1 MLSIYESEENLRLLK
16 RFLKLIIISIM
27 TIFLVACGGDNASD
41 IEPYE
46 TSKPSQSQSK
56 DELIMAIGSEPD
68 EGFDPVLGWGRYG
81 SPLIQSTLVE
91 TNIDMEIVA
100 DLATDYN
107 ISEDGLTWIFNLRED
122 AYFTDGEKVTAQD
135 VVFTY
140 EKAKT
145 SNSIVDLTVMESI
158 SAIDESTIEIK
169 LAHPESAFIYTI
181 SKTGIV
187 PKHAYDEIYGDNP
200 IGSGPFKFVQW
211 DKGQQLILE
220 ANEKYYGHV
229 PEIKKLVVMFMTEEA
244 AIIAAKAGELDV
256 AMTVPSLASVEIDG
270 MNIYTAATIDNRGIT
285 LPVIADEGKTTEDG
299 YPIGNNVTSDIS
311 IRRALSYGIDR
322 QQMVDDILNGYGLP
336 AYTEA
341 DGMPWF
347 NEDVIVEYDIEKAKQ
362 ILEDAGWM
370 DSKKDGIREKEG
382 QKAEFNLIYSAGD
395 SVRQGLAMAISQ
407 QAKDLG
413 ILINVEGMGWDEI
426 DKRMFRDPVL
436 MGWGDQTPMESYL
449 LYHSSNKGIDY
460 YNPENYG
467 NEIVDKY
474 MDEALRSTDIEVAN
488 ELWKKAQWD
497 GTTGT
502 STLGDAPWVWLV
514 NIDHL
519 YYVREGLEIGEQ
531 KIHPHGHAWPLVS
544 NLREWKWQ

>member
-1 MLSIYESEENLRLLK
+1 
-16 RFLKLIIISIM
+16 M
-27 TIFLVACGGDNASD
+27 TIFLLACGGDNASD

-229 PEIKKLVVMFMTEEA
+229 PEIKKLVVMFMTEDA

>member
-27 TIFLVACGGDNASD
+27 TIFLLACGGDNASD

-229 PEIKKLVVMFMTEEA
+229 PEIKKLVVMFMTEDA

-467 NEIVDKY
+467 NETVDKY